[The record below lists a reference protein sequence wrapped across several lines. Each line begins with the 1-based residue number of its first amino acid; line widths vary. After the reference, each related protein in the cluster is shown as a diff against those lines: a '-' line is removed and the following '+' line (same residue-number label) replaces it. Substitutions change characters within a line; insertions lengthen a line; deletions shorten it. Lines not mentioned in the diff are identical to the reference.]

1 MMESSAFYVTLPSN
15 ASMDLYPTNKQ
26 ASYKIRLPRT
36 LYLRHGFEVALVEVQ
51 YPISWK
57 TFSREESYEIGIFD
71 REEGRYQSVFIP
83 SVYYSNIGE
92 LVKQLNTTLA
102 AHFAIRGN
110 GKQAKLKILK
120 LAHKIELEIVGERL
134 WIEFKHE
141 MSDILGLEHK
151 SYTGTTIAP
160 YIYDINKGFH
170 SLYVY
175 CNVCEPQIVGD
186 AYVPL
191 LRNVAIKG
199 ARGEYVTKTYGEP
212 HYVPVNTDTVDM
224 IEINIKDDTG
234 QDVSFASGKV
244 VCKLHFRNRA
254 L

>member
-1 MMESSAFYVTLPSN
+1 MESSGFYVTLPSN
-15 ASMDLYPTNKQ
+15 ASMDLYPTNTQ

-36 LYLRHGFEVALVEVQ
+36 LYLRRGFEVALVEMQ

-57 TFSREESYEIGIFD
+57 TFTPEESYEIGIFD
-71 REEGRYQSVFIP
+71 QEAPRYQSVFIP
-83 SVYYSNIGE
+83 NYYYANINE
-92 LVKQLNTTLA
+92 LVKQINTTLSA
-102 AHFAIRGN
+102 YFAIQDN
-110 GKQAKLKILK
+110 GKHAQLKVLERE
-120 LAHKIELEIVGERL
+120 HRIELNIVGERL
-134 WIEFKHE
+134 WIEFKNE
-141 MSDILGLEHK
+141 MSDVLGLEHK
-151 SYTGTTIAP
+151 YYTGNTTAP
-160 YIYDINKGFH
+160 YRHDINKGFH

-199 ARGEYVTKTYGEP
+199 AHGEYVTKTYSEP
-212 HYVPVNTDTVDM
+212 HYIPVNTDAVDM

-234 QDVSFASGKV
+234 YDVSFASGKV

>member
-1 MMESSAFYVTLPSN
+1 MESSGFYVTLPSN
-15 ASMDLYPTNKQ
+15 ASMDLYPTNTQ

-36 LYLRHGFEVALVEVQ
+36 LYLRRGFEVALVEMQ

-57 TFSREESYEIGIFD
+57 TFTREESYEIGIFD
-71 REEGRYQSVFIP
+71 REIPRYQSVFIP
-83 SVYYSNIGE
+83 NFYYANISE
-92 LVKQLNTTLA
+92 LVEQINTTLSA
-102 AHFAIRGN
+102 YFAIQAN
-110 GKQAKLKILK
+110 GKHAQLKVLERE
-120 LAHKIELEIVGERL
+120 HKIEMNIVGERL

-141 MSDILGLEHK
+141 MSDVLGLEHK
-151 SYTGTTIAP
+151 YYTGNTIAP
-160 YIYDINKGFH
+160 YRHDINKGFH

-199 ARGEYVTKTYGEP
+199 AHGEYVTKTYGEP
-212 HYVPVNTDTVDM
+212 HYIPVNTDVVDM

-234 QDVSFASGKV
+234 YDVSFSSGKV